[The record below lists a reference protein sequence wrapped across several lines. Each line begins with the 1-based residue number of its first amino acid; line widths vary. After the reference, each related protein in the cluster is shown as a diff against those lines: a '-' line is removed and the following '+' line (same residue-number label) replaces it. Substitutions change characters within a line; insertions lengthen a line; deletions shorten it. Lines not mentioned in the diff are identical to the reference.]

1 MNIYTRLAELQAR
14 GASAA
19 VCTVTKTSGSV
30 PRRAGTKML
39 VFPDGRIEGTI
50 GGGEM
55 EARVLAE
62 ALAALNDGQPR
73 TLEYSLTD
81 PGRGDPGICGGTME
95 VFVEPIQPQATLLII
110 GAGHVGRALAQL
122 ADFLGYRV
130 LVSDD
135 RPEMATAELIP
146 QAESFYPVPIS
157 DLANQVT
164 INSQTYIVL
173 TTRNAEID
181 IKGLPALLDSP
192 AAYIG
197 VIGSRRRWAEARKKM
212 EAAGVP
218 QTKLD
223 KVTSPMGLE
232 LNAETPEE
240 IALSIM
246 SEIVMLRRGGDGK
259 KMSKGGESLP
269 GAAG

>member
-1 MNIYTRLAELQAR
+1 MSIYSRLAELQAR
-14 GASAA
+14 GESAA
-19 VCTVTKTSGSV
+19 LCTVAQTSGSV
-30 PRRAGTKML
+30 PRRAGSKML
-39 VFPDGRIEGTI
+39 VFPDGRIEGSV

-55 EARVLAE
+55 EARVIAE
-62 ALAALNDGQPR
+62 ALAALKDGKPR
-73 TLEYSLTD
+73 VLEYSLTD
-81 PGRGDPGICGGTME
+81 RARGDPGICGGTME
-95 VFVEPIQPQATLLII
+95 VFVEPVQPQETLLII

-130 LVSDD
+130 LLSDD
-135 RPEMATAELIP
+135 RPDLCTPEAVPHAR
-146 QAESFYPVPIS
+146 AFYPVPMAELP
-157 DLANQVT
+157 DNLD
-164 INSQTYIVL
+164 INPQTYIAL

-181 IKGLPALLDSP
+181 IKGLPALLNSP

-212 EAAGVP
+212 EAAGVAKK
-218 QTKLD
+218 KLD

-246 SEIVMLRRGGDGK
+246 SEIVMLRRGGNGK
-259 KMSKGGESLP
+259 KMSQ
-269 GAAG
+269 

>member
-1 MNIYTRLAELQAR
+1 MNIYQRLAELQAR
-14 GASAA
+14 GEAA
-19 VCTVTKTSGSV
+19 ALCTVTQTSGSV
-30 PRRAGTKML
+30 PRRAGSKML

-62 ALAALNDGQPR
+62 ALAALKDGQPR

-81 PGRGDPGICGGTME
+81 PGRGDPGICGGTVE
-95 VFVEPIQPQATLLII
+95 VFVEAIQPQPTLLII

-135 RPEMATAELIP
+135 RPELATAAAVP
-146 QAESFYPVPIS
+146 QAAAFYPVPMAELPAK
-157 DLANQVT
+157 LA

-181 IKGLPALLDSP
+181 IKGLPALLESP

-212 EAAGVP
+212 EAAGVDKK
-218 QTKLD
+218 KLD

-240 IALSIM
+240 IAVSIM
-246 SEIVMLRRGGDGK
+246 AQIIMLRRGGDGT
-259 KMSKGGESLP
+259 KMSGD
-269 GAAG
+269 

>member
-1 MNIYTRLAELQAR
+1 VKIYSRLAELQAS
-14 GASAA
+14 GEAA
-19 VCTVTKTSGSV
+19 ALCTVIHTSGSV
-30 PRRAGTKML
+30 PRRAGAKML
-39 VFPDGRIEGTI
+39 VFADGRTEDTI

-55 EARVLAE
+55 EARVVAE
-62 ALAALNDGQPR
+62 ALASLADGQPR

-81 PGRGDPGICGGTME
+81 PTRGDPGICGGTVE
-95 VFVEPIQPQATLLII
+95 VFVEPINPEPTLLII

-135 RPEMATAELIP
+135 RPELCNPENIP
-146 QAESFYPVPIS
+146 HGDAFYPVTIAELPKH
-157 DLANQVT
+157 LA
-164 INSQTYIVL
+164 INSQTYITL

-192 AAYIG
+192 AAYLG

-212 EAAGVP
+212 EAVGVP
-218 QTKLD
+218 AARLD
-223 KVTSPMGLE
+223 RVRSPMGLE

-259 KMSKGGESLP
+259 TMGD
-269 GAAG
+269 

>member
-1 MNIYTRLAELQAR
+1 MNIYSRLAELQAR
-14 GASAA
+14 GESAA
-19 VCTVTKTSGSV
+19 LCTVTKTSGSV
-30 PRRAGTKML
+30 PRRAGSKML
-39 VFPDGRIEGTI
+39 VFPDGRMEGTI
-50 GGGEM
+50 GGGEL

-62 ALAALNDGQPR
+62 ALASLKDGQPR
-73 TLEYSLTD
+73 VVEYSLVD
-81 PGRGDPGICGGTME
+81 RERGDPGICGGTVE
-95 VFVEPIQPQATLLII
+95 VYVEAIQPQPMLLII
-110 GAGHVGRALAQL
+110 GAGHVGRALARL

-135 RPEMATAELIP
+135 RPEMATAAAVP
-146 QAESFYPVPIS
+146 QAAAFYPVPIAELPRKLS
-157 DLANQVT
+157 

-173 TTRNAEID
+173 TTRNAELD

-212 EAAGVP
+212 EAAGVDK
-218 QTKLD
+218 TKLD

-246 SEIVMLRRGGDGK
+246 SEIVMLRRGGNGQ
-259 KMSKGGESLP
+259 KMNK
-269 GAAG
+269 

>member
-1 MNIYTRLAELQAR
+1 MDLYSRLAELQSR
-14 GASAA
+14 GESAA
-19 VCTVTKTSGSV
+19 LCTVTKTSGSV
-30 PRRAGTKML
+30 PRRAGSKML

-55 EARVLAE
+55 EARVVAE
-62 ALAALNDGQPR
+62 ALAALKDGKPR
-73 TLEYSLTD
+73 TLEYTLTD
-81 PGRGDPGICGGTME
+81 PGRGDPGICGGQME
-95 VFVEPIQPQATLLII
+95 VFVEAIQPQPTLLII
-110 GAGHVGRALAQL
+110 GAGHVGRALAQV

-135 RPEMATAELIP
+135 RPELVTPEAVPHA
-146 QAESFYPVPIS
+146 QAVYPVPIS
-157 DLANQVT
+157 ELPDALD

-181 IKGLPALLDSP
+181 IKGLPALLKTP

-212 EAAGVP
+212 EASGVDKK
-218 QTKLD
+218 KLD
-223 KVTSPMGLE
+223 RVTSPMGLE

-240 IALSIM
+240 IAISIM
-246 SEIVMLRRGGDGK
+246 AQIIMLRRGGDGK
-259 KMSKGGESLP
+259 QMSED
-269 GAAG
+269 